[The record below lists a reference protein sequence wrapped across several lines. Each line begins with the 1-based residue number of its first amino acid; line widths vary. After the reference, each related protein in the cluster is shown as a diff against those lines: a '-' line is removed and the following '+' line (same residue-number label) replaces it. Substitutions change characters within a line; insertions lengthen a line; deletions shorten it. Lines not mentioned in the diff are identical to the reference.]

1 MTSQS
6 RPSRRESARQKEPK
20 KPASRWLLP
29 VVGVVILG
37 VAALAVIL
45 SQGASGPGASIGP
58 PSVPAVEPTITGDAL
73 PPFKDTL
80 GDAAKG
86 LVAPVVKGQDFQ
98 GKPVEI
104 APNGKPTLITFLA
117 HWCSHCQREVP
128 VIQDWVD
135 AGRAP
140 ADVNLVSVITAID
153 SSAPN
158 YPPDAWLAR
167 EGWTVPI
174 IVDPTNTAGTAYAVG
189 SYPFFTILD
198 GQGKVF
204 VRLAGEIP
212 VIDLEQILASVP
224 RS

>member
-6 RPSRRESARQKEPK
+6 RPSRRESARQKQSKGSP
-20 KPASRWLLP
+20 SRWLLP
-29 VVGVVILG
+29 VVGLVIVG
-37 VAALAVIL
+37 VAVIALVFSQLSKGPAAVT
-45 SQGASGPGASIGP
+45 GPS
-58 PSVPAVEPTITGDAL
+58 SVPAVEPTITGDAL
-73 PPFKDTL
+73 PPFKDTI
-80 GDAAKG
+80 GDVAKG

-117 HWCSHCQREVP
+117 HWCTHCQREVP

-135 AGRAP
+135 AGRVP

-153 SSAPN
+153 STAPN

-167 EGWTVPI
+167 EGWTVPA
-174 IVDPTNTAGTAYAVG
+174 IVDPTNTVGTAYSIG

-212 VIDLEQILASVP
+212 VIDLEKILASIP

>member
-6 RPSRRESARQKEPK
+6 RPSRRESARQKESK

-45 SQGASGPGASIGP
+45 SQGASGSGASTGP
-58 PSVPAVEPTITGDAL
+58 SSVPAVEPTVTGDPL
-73 PPFKDTL
+73 PAFKDTL

-86 LVAPVVKGQDFQ
+86 LVAPAVKGQDFQ

-104 APNGKPTLITFLA
+104 APNGKPTLIAFLA
-117 HWCSHCQREVP
+117 HWCTHCQREVP

-135 AGRAP
+135 AGRVP
-140 ADVNLVSVITAID
+140 TDVNFVSVATAID
-153 SSAPN
+153 STAPN
-158 YPPDAWLAR
+158 YPPEAWFAR
-167 EGWTVPI
+167 EGWTVPV
-174 IVDPTNTAGTAYAVG
+174 IVDPTSTAGKAYG
-189 SYPFFTILD
+189 LSSYPFFTILD

-212 VIDLEQILASVP
+212 VIDLEKILASVP
-224 RS
+224 KS